1 MNAINAVDINTI
13 GSRYLRFSL
22 RCMSRSHINLWWGDL
37 VISNRT
43 SRHREEQNGEVL
55 AFMIGDT
62 CFAWWSK
69 EQLRRLA
76 ERRQQGR
83 EVEEAEWS
91 RMKGSPPTTPEPPP

>member
-1 MNAINAVDINTI
+1 
-13 GSRYLRFSL
+13 
-22 RCMSRSHINLWWGDL
+22 MSRSHIKLWWGDL

-55 AFMIGDT
+55 ALMIGDT

-83 EVEEAEWS
+83 EAQEAEWS